1 MVSGESKT
9 TGFFSPRRSALV
21 LLLVSLFV
29 SLLVSCGTRLGRTN
43 QTDTGKTEKGTFTRD
58 CEYQLGDVRLEG
70 GTEYIYVKNRKF
82 GSTPYE
88 PECEWVRKDEYSPR
102 LFEGLA
108 NRITNWSEKKEI
120 EEIEKRIATLEAE
133 VKGSAPASESPPSKT
148 VSLPA
153 PAPPVPARLPAPAGA
168 DSTPKRR
175 VLVLPVKDE
184 TGPGEG
190 HFNDLVTMRLVS
202 VLEHTGAVICRDPHS
217 VDLTKDPATGK
228 AMEALARQGVQV
240 IIRAVIEV
248 QESAFLKV
256 SVDIYDTETTKLLH
270 RLSARSPLPGN
281 MPEKDLV
288 KAVDHTINLLK
299 DDLAGAIR
307 SLDWYGRVASIDK
320 GGTVLNAG
328 RLSGIKEG
336 DVLEVYGR
344 GEQVVDKVTGLPL
357 GRLKGKYRGEI
368 EVLEIFG
375 VDASWARTLKGG
387 PFLPADLVYLK
398 K

>member
-1 MVSGESKT
+1 VSGESKT
-9 TGFFSPRRSALV
+9 KGFFSPRRSALV
-21 LLLVSLFV
+21 FLLVSLFV
-29 SLLVSCGTRLGRTN
+29 PLLVSCGTRLGRSN
-43 QTDTGKTEKGTFTRD
+43 QTDGGKTEKGAFTRD

-70 GTEYIYVKNRKF
+70 GIEYIYVKNRKF

-88 PECEWVRKDEYSPR
+88 RECEWVRKDEYSPR

-108 NRITNWSEKKEI
+108 NRIMSRSEKKEI
-120 EEIEKRIATLEAE
+120 EEIEKRIARLEAE
-133 VKGSAPASESPPSKT
+133 VKGGAPAPESPPLKT

-153 PAPPVPARLPAPAGA
+153 PAAPVPAPAGA

-184 TGPGEG
+184 KGPGEG
-190 HFNDLVTMRLVS
+190 HFNDLATMRLVS
-202 VLEHTGAVICRDPHS
+202 VLEQTGAVICRDPHS
-217 VDLTKDPATGK
+217 VGLTKDPPTGE
-228 AMEALARQGVQV
+228 AMEALARQGVQA

-248 QESAFLKV
+248 QESAFLRV

-307 SLDWYGRVASIDK
+307 SLDWHGRVASIDK

-336 DVLEVYGR
+336 DVLGVYGR
-344 GEQVVDKVTGLPL
+344 GEQVVDRVTGLPL
-357 GRLKGKYRGEI
+357 GRLKGKYKGEI

>member
-1 MVSGESKT
+1 MSRESKT
-9 TGFFSPRRSALV
+9 NGFFSPRRFALV
-21 LLLVSLFV
+21 LLLLSLFP
-29 SLLVSCGTRLGRTN
+29 SLLASCSTRPGRTN
-43 QTDTGKTEKGTFTRD
+43 QTDAAKTEKGAFTRD
-58 CEYQLGDVRLEG
+58 CEYRLGDVRLEG
-70 GTEYIYVKNRKF
+70 GIEYIYVKNRKF

-88 PECEWVRKDEYSPR
+88 RECEWVRKDEYSPR

-108 NRITNWSEKKEI
+108 NHITRWNEKKEM
-120 EEIEKRIATLEAE
+120 EEIEKRIARLEAE
-133 VKGSAPASESPPSKT
+133 VKGGAPAPESPPPKT

-153 PAPPVPARLPAPAGA
+153 PVPAPAGV

-175 VLVLPVKDE
+175 VLVLPVKDK

-190 HFNDLVTMRLVS
+190 HFNDLATMRLVS
-202 VLEHTGAVICRDPHS
+202 VLEHTGALICMDPHS
-217 VDLTKDPATGK
+217 VGLTKDPPTGE
-228 AMEALARQGVQV
+228 AMEALDRQGVQA
-240 IIRAVIEV
+240 IIMAVIEV
-248 QESAFLKV
+248 SESAFLKV
-256 SVDIYDTETTKLLH
+256 SLDIYDTETTKLLH

-281 MPEKDLV
+281 MPEKNLV
-288 KAVDHTINLLK
+288 KAVDHTINLIK

-344 GEQVVDKVTGLPL
+344 GEQVIDKVTGLPL
-357 GRLKGKYRGEI
+357 GRLKGKYKGDI
-368 EVLEIFG
+368 QVLEIFG
-375 VDASWARTLKGG
+375 IDASWARTLKGG
-387 PFLPADLVYLK
+387 PFLPADLVYVK

>member
-1 MVSGESKT
+1 MS
-9 TGFFSPRRSALV
+9 RS
-21 LLLVSLFV
+21 
-29 SLLVSCGTRLGRTN
+29 
-43 QTDTGKTEKGTFTRD
+43 D
-58 CEYQLGDVRLEG
+58 
-70 GTEYIYVKNRKF
+70 
-82 GSTPYE
+82 
-88 PECEWVRKDEYSPR
+88 
-102 LFEGLA
+102 
-108 NRITNWSEKKEI
+108 KKEI

-133 VKGSAPASESPPSKT
+133 VKGGAPASESPPPKT

-153 PAPPVPARLPAPAGA
+153 PVPARLPAPAGA

-190 HFNDLVTMRLVS
+190 HFNDLATMRLVS
-202 VLEHTGAVICRDPHS
+202 VLEQTGAVICRDPHS
-217 VDLTKDPATGK
+217 VGLTKDPPTGE
-228 AMEALARQGVQV
+228 AMEALAGQGVQA

-248 QESAFLKV
+248 QESAFLRV

-307 SLDWYGRVASIDK
+307 SLDWHGRVASIDK

-344 GEQVVDKVTGLPL
+344 GEQVVDRVTGLPL
-357 GRLKGKYRGEI
+357 GRLKGKYKGEI